1 MYSPG
6 IEPANVPWLSNG
18 LQEVSGLTTLTSGK
32 SNIEYFD
39 SRKYLRGIVV
49 ERTGMSFITMLSKV
63 RKLY

>member
-6 IEPANVPWLSNG
+6 IEPANMPWLSNG

-39 SRKYLRGIVV
+39 SRKYLKRHCGR
-49 ERTGMSFITMLSKV
+49 EDWNE
-63 RKLY
+63 LYYNAL